1 MAIFQ
6 MSFPKTGKDYFLDYQ
21 VGLSFEKRQSVSRK
35 GCLSQAILGKESRC
49 ERQASQ
55 RKVSVTET
63 TKDNCQKSA
72 NASEMSE
79 MYYSVL
85 GKPV

>member
-1 MAIFQ
+1 
-6 MSFPKTGKDYFLDYQ
+6 MSFPQTGKDYFLEYQ
-21 VGLSFEKRQSVSRK
+21 VGLSFENRQSVSRK
-35 GCLSQAILGKESRC
+35 GCLSQAIPGKDSRC

-55 RKVSVTET
+55 RKLSVTET
-63 TKDNCQKSA
+63 TKDNCQMSS

-85 GKPV
+85 GKLV